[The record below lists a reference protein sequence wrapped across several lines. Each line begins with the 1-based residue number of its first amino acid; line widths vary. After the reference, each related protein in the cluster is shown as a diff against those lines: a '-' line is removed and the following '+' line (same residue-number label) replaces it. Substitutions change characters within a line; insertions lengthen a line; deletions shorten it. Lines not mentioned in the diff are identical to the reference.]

1 MIVGI
6 DASRAFSEQKT
17 GTENYSYQLIK
28 SIAKL
33 DSHHSYLLYT
43 RKVGEEEVKKAF
55 NWSNIPQNITIR
67 NITFTRLWTQLGLAS
82 EVVFNPPDTLF
93 IPAHTLPVLR
103 SPKIKTVVTIH
114 DLGYEFL
121 PQYHQFP
128 HKLYLNK
135 STEYA
140 VAQASRLIAVSQS
153 TKKDLIK
160 KLNCPEGKIE
170 VIYEG
175 YDKSI
180 YNLQCTMYKRNEV
193 LRKYN
198 LDKPFILF
206 VGTLQPRKNIV
217 RLIEAFSLIASSFK
231 EPVELVIA
239 GNKGW
244 MYEEILAAPKKYR
257 IENLVKFLGYTTEED
272 LPVLYSS
279 TLCFCLPSLFEGF
292 GLPVLEAM
300 ACGCPVLVSRTSSLP
315 EVAGDAGIYV
325 DPLNTQEIAKNLQ
338 SIISSNNLRLL
349 KRKQSL
355 EQAQK
360 FSWEKCAEETI
371 GLFERLI

>member
-1 MIVGI
+1 MIIGI
-6 DASRAFSEQKT
+6 DASRAFSSQRT

-33 DSHHSYLLYT
+33 DSRHSYLLYT
-43 RKVGEEEVKKAF
+43 RKVREEEVKKAF
-55 NWSNIPQNITIR
+55 NWSSIPQNITIR
-67 NITFTRLWTQLGLAS
+67 NITFSRLWTQLGLAS
-82 EVVFNPPDTLF
+82 EVLFNPPDILF
-93 IPAHTLPVLR
+93 VPAHTLPVLR

-121 PQYHQFP
+121 PDYHQFP

-140 VAQASRLIAVSQS
+140 VDQATRLIAVSKA
-153 TKKDLIK
+153 TKQDLIK
-160 KLNCPEGKIE
+160 KLNCPEEKIE

-175 YDKSI
+175 YDKEKFKNQDSKI
-180 YNLQCTMYKRNEV
+180 KIDKV
-193 LRKYN
+193 LNKYN
-198 LDKPFILF
+198 LYNPFILF

-217 RLIEAFSLIASSFK
+217 RLIEAFSLIATSIK
-231 EPVELVIA
+231 KPVDLVIA

-244 MYEEILAAPKKYR
+244 MYEEILAAPKKYK
-257 IENLVKFLGYTTEED
+257 IENQVKFLGYTIEED
-272 LPVLYSS
+272 LSDLYSS

-300 ACGCPVLVSRTSSLP
+300 ACGSPVLISRTSSLP

-325 DPLNTQEIAKNLQ
+325 DPLNIQEIAQNLKA
-338 SIISSNNLRLL
+338 IISSKNLRLL

-355 EQAQK
+355 EQAKK
-360 FSWEKCAEETI
+360 FSWEKCARETI
-371 GLFERLI
+371 SILCGRF